1 MRKAGNTSGGLSK
14 IFDRIITW
22 VAYVSG
28 WIIIIMMLSI
38 SYEVVMRYFFRAPT
52 AWVVDFSGY
61 MQYVLVL
68 LGTPWVLKI
77 GSHTRLDILLNKFS
91 GRIQTILNIITSSIA
106 LLACA
111 IFFWKGFEATWGAY
125 QRGDFLYREVE
136 VPLAL
141 LFVFIPVAF
150 LLLCIQFGRE
160 VYKHWRGLGKAL
172 V

>member
-61 MQYVLVL
+61 MQYVLVGL
-68 LGTPWVLKI
+68 CDIFLE
-77 GSHTRLDILLNKFS
+77 RL
-91 GRIQTILNIITSSIA
+91 
-106 LLACA
+106 
-111 IFFWKGFEATWGAY
+111 
-125 QRGDFLYREVE
+125 
-136 VPLAL
+136 
-141 LFVFIPVAF
+141 
-150 LLLCIQFGRE
+150 
-160 VYKHWRGLGKAL
+160 
-172 V
+172 